1 MNIRSR
7 IATGIATAGFAK
19 KVPFAPGTF
28 GSLIGLPIY
37 YVMSFFPLPVVFFG
51 LVGFIVF
58 ASWIAGEAEKALGDK
73 DPGCIVIDEI
83 AGMAV
88 TFFAVDFS
96 WTIGIAGF
104 VLFRFFDIL
113 KPFPIR
119 YLEKRYSGGF
129 GVVIDDVAAG
139 VMSNLVLRI
148 GLLAAA
154 LPATPAVG

>member
-19 KVPFAPGTF
+19 HVPFAPGTF
-28 GSLIGLPIY
+28 GSLLGLPIY
-37 YVMSFFPLPVVFFG
+37 YVMSFFPLPAVFFA
-51 LVGFIVF
+51 LMGFIVF
-58 ASWIAGEAEKALGDK
+58 ASWIAGEAEKALDDK

-83 AGMAV
+83 AGMAI
-88 TFFAVDFS
+88 TFFALDFS

-139 VMSNLVLRI
+139 LMSNLVLRI
-148 GLLAAA
+148 GLAAA
-154 LPATPAVG
+154 AIATAPAG

>member
-1 MNIRSR
+1 MTFRSKVL
-7 IATGIATAGFAK
+7 TGIATAGFVGR
-19 KVPFAPGTF
+19 VPFAPGTF
-28 GSLIGLPIY
+28 GSLVGLPVY
-37 YVMSFFPLPVVFFG
+37 YAMSFFPLPAVFFG
-51 LVGFIVF
+51 LIGFIAA
-58 ASWIAGEAEKALGDK
+58 ASWIAGEAEKALRDR

-88 TFFAVDFS
+88 TFFALDFS
-96 WTIGIAGF
+96 WAVGITGF
-104 VLFRFFDIL
+104 VLFRFFDVL

-139 VMSNLVLRI
+139 ILSNLVLQI

-154 LPATPAVG
+154 AWRG

>member
-19 KVPFAPGTF
+19 HVPFAPGTF
-28 GSLIGLPIY
+28 GSLLGLPIY
-37 YVMSFFPLPVVFFG
+37 YVMSFFSLPVVFFG
-51 LVGFIVF
+51 LMGFIVF

-83 AGMAV
+83 VGMAV
-88 TFFAVDFS
+88 TFFALDFS
-96 WTIGIAGF
+96 WAAGIAGF

-139 VMSNLVLRI
+139 IMSNLILRI

-154 LPATPAVG
+154 ALATAPAG

>member
-1 MNIRSR
+1 
-7 IATGIATAGFAK
+7 
-19 KVPFAPGTF
+19 
-28 GSLIGLPIY
+28 
-37 YVMSFFPLPVVFFG
+37 VFFG
-51 LVGFIVF
+51 LMGFIVF
-58 ASWIAGEAEKALGDK
+58 ASWVAGEAEKVLADK

-83 AGMAV
+83 VGMAV
-88 TFFAVDFS
+88 TFFAVEFS
-96 WTIGIAGF
+96 WTAAMAGF

-139 VMSNLVLRI
+139 IMSNLVLRI

-154 LPATPAVG
+154 ALATSTAG